1 MATATVRGD
10 KTKFVNEFL
19 AKNPQGNLRTVNEAW
34 TAEGMRG
41 TISKS
46 VVDKIRAKLGLTGN
60 LGAKSKVAAKPKTA
74 PKRTR
79 KATTTPGKAGFT
91 KEFLNDH
98 PDATSG
104 EVNEAW
110 TKAGMQGR
118 ISHTTVSEVRKS
130 LGLIGK
136 PRTTTRKQTSQCE
149 DSYRQASWQE
159 ASHRDQGD
167 NQHRRRDEKTGHL
180 PDNDS
185 PGCGIRDRQADLHH
199 HGTWRPPRD
208 RDRTERCTKTGLQ
221 SHTHLSLFQLEI

>member
-1 MATATVRGD
+1 MPTATVRGD

-19 AKNPQGNLRTVNEAW
+19 DKNPQGNLRTVNEAW

-60 LGAKSKVAAKPKTA
+60 LGAKSKVAAKPKTTS
-74 PKRTR
+74 KRRR
-79 KATTTPGKAGFT
+79 KATATPGKAGFT

-98 PDATSG
+98 PSATSG

-110 TKAGMQGR
+110 KKAGMQGR

-136 PRTTTRKQTSQCE
+136 PRTATRKQTPGATAPAAKTRGRKPATETRATTNTIAETRRQDTSRTSILLAVE
-149 DSYRQASWQE
+149 SEIDRLIFTIMGLGDLPEIETALRDARRKVYRAIPS
-159 ASHRDQGD
+159 
-167 NQHRRRDEKTGHL
+167 
-180 PDNDS
+180 
-185 PGCGIRDRQADLHH
+185 
-199 HGTWRPPRD
+199 
-208 RDRTERCTKTGLQ
+208 
-221 SHTHLSLFQLEI
+221 

>member
-1 MATATVRGD
+1 MATAIARGD

-110 TKAGMQGR
+110 TKAGMQGK

-136 PRTTTRKQTSQCE
+136 GSHHNQGEGCPGE
-149 DSYRQASWQE
+149 DSHRASLVAGSQ
-159 ASHRDQGD
+159 
-167 NQHRRRDEKTGHL
+167 
-180 PDNDS
+180 
-185 PGCGIRDRQADLHH
+185 
-199 HGTWRPPRD
+199 PPRPG
-208 RDRTERCTKTGLQ
+208 RQPTPSQRREERTPPGQRFSWLSNPRSTG
-221 SHTHLSLFQLEI
+221 

>member
-10 KTKFVNEFL
+10 KTRFVNEFL

-34 TAEGMRG
+34 TAEGMKG

-46 VVDKIRAKLGLTGN
+46 VVDKTRAKLGLTGN
-60 LGAKSKVAAKPKTA
+60 LGAKTKVAAKPRTA

-136 PRTTTRKQTSQCE
+136 PRTATREKASQAKAPA
-149 DSYRQASWQE
+149 ASLVAGSQ
-159 ASHRDQGD
+159 
-167 NQHRRRDEKTGHL
+167 
-180 PDNDS
+180 
-185 PGCGIRDRQADLHH
+185 
-199 HGTWRPPRD
+199 PPRPG
-208 RDRTERCTKTGLQ
+208 RQPTPSQRPEDRTPPGQQFSWLWNPRSTG
-221 SHTHLSLFQLEI
+221 